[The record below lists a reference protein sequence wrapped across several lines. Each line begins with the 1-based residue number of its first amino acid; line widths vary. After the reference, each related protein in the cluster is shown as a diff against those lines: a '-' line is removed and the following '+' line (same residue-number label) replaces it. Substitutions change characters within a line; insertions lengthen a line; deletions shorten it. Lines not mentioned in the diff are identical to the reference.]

1 MLISQINAGGGM
13 IISNQ
18 SLPPEI
24 GSLQFS
30 SASAQYLT
38 VPANDNFNFGQYNFT
53 IEFWA
58 YPTNIAAGTGDM
70 FVMENGNA
78 YMIIGQSNTDGR
90 VRINWNDTPTTGSPF
105 NSAVSSAG
113 TFVQNTWHHIC
124 AMRFGTYYTLFI
136 NGVCRATTNGVNGVQ
151 MGSAALPWYIGSDAG
166 SNRFNGNISNLR
178 ISNALPY
185 LYGTT
190 VGTTYFPPPTSPL
203 TNIGGTTLLLS
214 TTYDSNFLRDSSY
227 NQLILTNTGGVIS
240 SALRP
245 FN

>member
-1 MLISQINAGGGM
+1 M

-18 SLPPEI
+18 APPPVI
-24 GSLQFS
+24 GSLLFS

-38 VPANDNFNFGQYNFT
+38 VPANYNFFFGQYDFT

-58 YPTNIAAGTGDM
+58 YPTNIANGTGDM
-70 FVMENGNA
+70 IVMENGNA

-105 NSAVSSAG
+105 NSVSSSSG

-151 MGSAALPWYIGSDAG
+151 MGSSVLPWYIGSDAG
-166 SNRFNGNISNLR
+166 GNRFNGNISNLR
-178 ISNALPY
+178 ISNGVAY
-185 LYGTT
+185 TYGTT
-190 VGTTYFPPPTSPL
+190 VGTTYFTPPTSRL
-203 TNIGGTTLLLS
+203 TDINGTTLLLS
-214 TTYDSNFLRDSSY
+214 TTYDSNFLKDSSF
-227 NQLILTNTGGVIS
+227 NQLTLTNTGGVTS